1 MRLMHQCHL
10 NILDG
15 FRSRYQ
21 ITLYHCS
28 LLEQTLSCPLWITRK
43 MQLDELMQYNSD
55 VTLQFDDGTLPGNTT
70 LLGMHSS
77 VLRGAMEAEAT
88 GAPADSKKRARD
100 SIIPISGTT
109 KDEWTEVAQFLYPVV
124 PPPTISSW
132 TQLEV
137 LLKVSRALDMPL
149 LLHMAD
155 VYMASHADEL
165 VSDAEVQPNV
175 WKWLRLADKA
185 GLVECI
191 PVLAKRT
198 AKVDRDA
205 CMQLSSLQD
214 LSPTVLQHLIVACAS
229 LQPACTL
236 GSTSRLQCFSCSG
249 FGSARQHTLKWVCD
263 NCNRGRA

>member
-1 MRLMHQCHL
+1 
-10 NILDG
+10 
-15 FRSRYQ
+15 
-21 ITLYHCS
+21 
-28 LLEQTLSCPLWITRK
+28 

-77 VLRGAMEAEAT
+77 VLRGAVEAEAT
-88 GAPADSKKRARD
+88 GALADSRKRARD
-100 SIIPISGTT
+100 STIPISGTT

-137 LLKVSRALDMPL
+137 LLKVSSALDMQL

-155 VYMASHADEL
+155 AYMTSRAHELVAHAD
-165 VSDAEVQPNV
+165 VQPNI

-191 PVLAKRT
+191 PVLAERT
-198 AKVDRDA
+198 ALIDKGA
-205 CMQLSSLQD
+205 CMQLSTLQD

-229 LQPACTL
+229 VRPACTL
-236 GSTSRLQCFSCSG
+236 GSTRSYPCYG
-249 FGSARQHTLKWVCD
+249 FGCGDYERPHTLKWVCD
-263 NCNRGRA
+263 HCNRAHACLP